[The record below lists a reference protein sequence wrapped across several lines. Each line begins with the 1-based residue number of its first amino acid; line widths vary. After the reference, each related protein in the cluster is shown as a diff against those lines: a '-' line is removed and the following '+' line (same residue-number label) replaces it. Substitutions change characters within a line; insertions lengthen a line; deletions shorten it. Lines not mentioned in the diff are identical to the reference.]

1 MCTRV
6 ESAFPSG
13 TPRISAPAHLRNA
26 FLDLI
31 DDETL
36 GPEACRLVARLAS
49 CTDVLPDEYCQIVGL
64 AQGST
69 FAQAAECL
77 RTTLGC
83 AEGQF

>member
-1 MCTRV
+1 MCARV
-6 ESAFPSG
+6 ESASRPG
-13 TPRISAPAHLRNA
+13 TPSTSAPAHLRNA

-31 DDETL
+31 DDETQ
-36 GPEACRLVARLAS
+36 GPEACQLVAQLVS

-64 AQGST
+64 APGST

-83 AEGQF
+83 ADGPR